1 MRILILAGVICI
13 GVTTAPAAI
22 TGSAHD
28 FSARGW
34 NSSHE
39 ICIVCHTPHHADT
52 SVADSPLWNHEVT
65 TALYTIYSS
74 PTMQAT
80 TGQPDGVSKL
90 CLSCHDG
97 TVALDSFGGTS
108 GTVHIGGRYDLGT
121 DLSGDHP
128 ISFTY
133 DTSLATSDGELAD
146 PATALSGLGGTI
158 QNDLLYGGRLECSS
172 CHDVHNAYNHNNL
185 LVIENAASAL
195 CLTCHTK

>member
-1 MRILILAGVICI
+1 MRRVLLPLLLII
-13 GVTTAPAAI
+13 GTSIALAAI

-28 FSARGW
+28 FSGRGW
-34 NSSHE
+34 NSSEE

-52 SVADSPLWNHEVT
+52 TVADSPLWNHEVT
-65 TALYTIYSS
+65 TAVYTIYSS

-97 TVALDSFGGTS
+97 TVALDSFGGAS
-108 GTVHIGGRYDLGT
+108 GTVNIGGRYDLGT
-121 DLSGDHP
+121 DLTGDHP

-133 DTSLATSDGELAD
+133 DTALATSDGELAN
-146 PATALSGLGGTI
+146 PATALSGLGSTI
-158 QNDLLYGGRLECSS
+158 QNDLLHANRLECSS
-172 CHDVHNAYNHNNL
+172 CHDVHNAYNNNHLLVVNNL
-185 LVIENAASAL
+185 GSAL